1 MDLSNYLTL
10 DVVFSFVILIA
21 VIIYIFSYS
30 NRKETLKNTNKDT
43 KNNNKPQENQK
54 TQPQQSQQPQQPQI
68 KTSLND
74 AKKVLYYFGGH
85 HCPHSNRNSR
95 MFNFVINK
103 FSTVHPDVAIVVYWG
118 DNENEQSQ
126 FRKYE
131 VEYVPTIVNNNG
143 NKIKVGLPDGY
154 DTGGQTDEELENVV
168 IQNLYEQLN

>member
-43 KNNNKPQENQK
+43 KNNNKPQEPQN
-54 TQPQQSQQPQQPQI
+54 TQPQETQAQI

-95 MFNFVINK
+95 MFNHYLILVMNG
-103 FSTVHPDVAIVVYWG
+103 IV
-118 DNENEQSQ
+118 
-126 FRKYE
+126 
-131 VEYVPTIVNNNG
+131 
-143 NKIKVGLPDGY
+143 
-154 DTGGQTDEELENVV
+154 
-168 IQNLYEQLN
+168 LNIII

>member
-21 VIIYIFSYS
+21 VIIYIVSYS
-30 NRKETLKNTNKDT
+30 NRKETLENTSKDA
-43 KNNNKPQENQK
+43 KNNNKPQ
-54 TQPQQSQQPQQPQI
+54 PQQPQQPQI

-118 DNENEQSQ
+118 VNENEQSQ